1 MGMISIGIVSILCL
15 MLSFQWDIFFLG
27 CFACITLSL
36 VITAYPPLCR
46 SGSALGAVDIGL
58 FTGIHSSF
66 RSGLRSLVFLAF
78 PALCSD
84 ALRIIC
90 AQCFPSI

>member
-1 MGMISIGIVSILCL
+1 MDVGIEVTASCVSQSEENEYDKYC
-15 MLSFQWDIFFLG
+15 
-27 CFACITLSL
+27 
-36 VITAYPPLCR
+36 
-46 SGSALGAVDIGL
+46 GSALGAVDIGL

-78 PALCSD
+78 PALCGD

>member
-1 MGMISIGIVSILCL
+1 MISIGIVSILCL
-15 MLSFQWDIFFLG
+15 MLDIFFLG

-66 RSGLRSLVFLAF
+66 RSGLRSTTLTAKL
-78 PALCSD
+78 L
-84 ALRIIC
+84 L
-90 AQCFPSI
+90 